1 MVNVPKLSKK
11 EPLKMNEKDLKELQ
25 RIRKSRTE
33 AKSRNERAT
42 MMLMY
47 NEGTTITE
55 IARIFNTNR
64 PKVERL
70 IKKALELGVIAAL
83 DDLPR
88 PGKPGII
95 TPEAKTWLVSVACQK
110 PKELGYQQELWTM
123 SLLAAYARETCAKEG
138 HPSLEKINK
147 GTVSK
152 ILAAHDIKPHK
163 IRYYVERRDPQFD
176 EKMAHILCLYKEVE
190 VARNHQDETTAYVS
204 YDEKPGIQAIETTSP
219 DLMPV
224 PGQHKTLY
232 RDYEYKR
239 HGTLSLLAGI
249 DLITGKIIASIEEK
263 HRSAE
268 FVSFLKKLNQEYA
281 DKDKI
286 RIVLDNHS
294 AHISKETRAYLA
306 TVPNRFEFIFTPKHG
321 SWLNLIESFFG
332 KLARTLLRGIRVE
345 SKEELKERIL
355 QHIDMLNQTPV
366 VYRWKYKMDEITLD

>member
-1 MVNVPKLSKK
+1 MPKPSKK
-11 EPLKMNEKDLKELQ
+11 QPLKMNENDLKELQ
-25 RIRKSRTE
+25 RIKKSRTE
-33 AKSRNERAT
+33 SKSRNERAT

-47 NEGTTITE
+47 NQGVTISE

-83 DDLPR
+83 DDLHR
-88 PGKPGII
+88 TGKPVTI
-95 TPEAKTWLVSVACQK
+95 TPEAKAWLVSIACQK
-110 PKELGYQQELWTM
+110 PKDVGYAQEIWTM
-123 SLLAAYARETCAKEG
+123 SLLAAYARENCVKEG

-163 IRYYVERRDPQFD
+163 IRYYVERRDPQFE
-176 EKMAHILCLYKEVE
+176 EKMAQVLYLYKEVE
-190 VARNHQDETTAYVS
+190 VARNHEDDTIAYLS

-219 DLMPV
+219 DLLPV
-224 PGQHKTLY
+224 PGEHKTLY
-232 RDYEYKR
+232 RDYEYVR

-249 DLITGKIIASIEEK
+249 DLTTGRIIASIEEK

-268 FVSFLKKLNQEYA
+268 FVTFLKKLDQEYA
-281 DKDKI
+281 DKEKI
-286 RIVLDNHS
+286 RVVLDNHS

-332 KLARTLLRGIRVE
+332 KLARTLLRGIRVK
-345 SKEELKERIL
+345 SKEELKNRIL
-355 QHIDMLNQTPV
+355 QHIDMLNQAPV
-366 VYRWKYKMDEITLD
+366 VYRWKYKMDEVTLE